1 MSQLGEDLRASNRRA
16 FAEGSRKNLRI
27 QWESFLLFCC
37 HFGLVFLPAS
47 TLTLQLY
54 VQFLSRSFKSVDSI
68 RNYVSGVRTMHQIL
82 GFSLDKVNQFI
93 LNLTFKGVSR
103 KPCHQVKQALPISPE
118 LLLKMYAVLDNSDI
132 NSSVFWCLFVF
143 AFFLLARK
151 SNLVPTTLQDLK
163 EPKFLL
169 RGDVLIEQHKLLVK
183 MKWTKTIQ
191 FGQRVLSSPLVRVK
205 SSPLCPVASF
215 KDMIS
220 KIPAGPGSP
229 LFVLKSGKPVTYNMY
244 LKKLREILSK
254 CDVDP
259 NSYSTHSFRRGF
271 ASFAFRLNVSAD
283 KIQLLGDWSSDAY
296 KKYLHMSLEDKV
308 DIAKFISEHI

>member
-16 FAEGSRKNLRI
+16 YAEGSRKNLRI

-103 KPCHQVKQALPISPE
+103 KLCHQVKQAL
-118 LLLKMYAVLDNSDI
+118 
-132 NSSVFWCLFVF
+132 
-143 AFFLLARK
+143 FFLLARK